1 MTDRR
6 AMSWRQMQ
14 TTIAT
19 FIRTEVTSASEHF
32 VSAHAAALHV
42 IIELTGGIDWSRATF
57 PTGFARERLSNF
69 SDNLW
74 LRLMAIAGQR

>member
-1 MTDRR
+1 
-6 AMSWRQMQ
+6 
-14 TTIAT
+14 
-19 FIRTEVTSASEHF
+19 
-32 VSAHAAALHV
+32 V